1 MHKPIPSLLGS
12 VLILVGCAT
21 GRPPLKSL
29 ARQLRSPNP
38 DVRVKAM
45 SVLPDYGDE
54 GTKLLPV
61 VVENFRDRRE
71 PVYRGAENALVRM
84 KEPGAQA
91 LGSLL
96 SDRDSWVRCRAAASL
111 GRMGKEAVSVVP
123 QLVESLRDSDFCVA
137 EKSALA
143 LGSMGDAA
151 VPALLGAL
159 RSNNAAARK
168 GAARS
173 LGYMSP
179 DIHDQVA
186 AALLP
191 DLLNKDPFLRGE
203 TAMNVT
209 AMGKVGVPIF
219 LEALKQNDEDL
230 RQRAVDGLGE
240 IGVVTPE
247 VVEALIGLFNDPQR
261 TIRLKASL
269 LLGRMGQSD
278 ESVHK
283 AVAPGLASKDKD
295 VLLGTLRALGAM
307 GGVAEPSLPQMVYL
321 MEESSDFDLRNEAAE
336 ALISMGTRASM
347 AAAERYTRGQYK
359 GLKKENQ

>member
-1 MHKPIPSLLGS
+1 MRKPIPFLLGS
-12 VLILVGCAT
+12 ILITVGCAT

-45 SVLPDYGDE
+45 TVLPDYGDE
-54 GTKLLPV
+54 GATLLPA

-111 GRMGKEAVSVVP
+111 GRMGKEAVGVIP

-143 LGSMGDAA
+143 LGAMGDAA
-151 VPALLGAL
+151 VPALLSAL
-159 RSNNAAARK
+159 KSDNAAARR

-179 DIHDQVA
+179 EIHAQVA

-191 DLLNKDPFLRGE
+191 DLLSDDPFLRGE

-209 AMGKVGVPIF
+209 AMGKVGVPVF
-219 LEALKQNDEDL
+219 LEALKQKDDDL

-240 IGVVTPE
+240 IGLVTPE
-247 VVEALIGLFNDPQR
+247 VVEALIGLYKDSQR

-269 LLGRMGQSD
+269 CLGRMGQRD
-278 ESVHK
+278 ESVYK

-295 VLLGTLRALGAM
+295 ILLGTLRALGAM
-307 GGVAEPSLPQMVYL
+307 GGAAEPSLPQIVYL
-321 MEESSDFDLRNEAAE
+321 LEESTDVDLRNEAAE
-336 ALISMGTRASM
+336 ALISMGTRASL

-359 GLKKENQ
+359 GSKDKK

>member
-1 MHKPIPSLLGS
+1 MHKPIPSFLGS

-179 DIHDQVA
+179 DIHAQVA

-209 AMGKVGVPIF
+209 AMGKVGIPIY
-219 LEALKQNDEDL
+219 LEALKQKDEDL

-240 IGVVTPE
+240 IGLVTPE
-247 VVEALIGLFNDPQR
+247 VVDALIGLFKDPQR
-261 TIRLKASL
+261 TIRLKASVV
-269 LLGRMGQSD
+269 LGRMGQRD
-278 ESVHK
+278 ESVYK

-295 VLLGTLRALGAM
+295 VLLGTVRSLGAM

-321 MEESSDFDLRNEAAE
+321 LEESSDRDLRNESAE
-336 ALISMGTRASM
+336 ALVSMGTRASL

-359 GLKKENQ
+359 GSKQKRD